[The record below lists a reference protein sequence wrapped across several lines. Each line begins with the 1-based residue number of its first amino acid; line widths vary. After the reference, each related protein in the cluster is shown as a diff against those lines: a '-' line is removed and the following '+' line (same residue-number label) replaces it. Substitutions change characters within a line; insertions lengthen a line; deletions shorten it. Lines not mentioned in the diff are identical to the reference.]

1 MDNFTT
7 ITLDRRGHVDWL
19 TLNRPAAL
27 NALNPVMVSELH
39 RYFTSLEQHPSTR
52 VVVLAAEGKS
62 FCAGLDLKDIGT
74 RIEALDGAGI
84 WAEQRSLSRLIL
96 AMRRCPQPIVCLLQ
110 GSASGGGFALA
121 LASDIRLATPD
132 ARMNASF
139 IQVGLT
145 GCDVGVSYH
154 LPHMVGSSV
163 AAEMLMT
170 GRFLSAERA
179 HTLGLVCEI
188 VARDEL
194 NAAGE
199 RMAEE
204 LLRAAPMGLELTKL
218 GLSTA
223 LGVDRLEAAV
233 EIEDRQQALM
243 ANSGEFKARIRG
255 FLAKMLSRA

>member
-1 MDNFTT
+1 
-7 ITLDRRGHVDWL
+7 
-19 TLNRPAAL
+19 
-27 NALNPVMVSELH
+27 ELH
-39 RYFTSLEQHPSTR
+39 RYFTALEQASLTR
-52 VVVLAAEGKS
+52 IVVLAAQGPS
-62 FCAGLDLKDIGT
+62 FCAGLDLKEIGT
-74 RIEALDGAGI
+74 RIETMDSAAI
-84 WAEQRSLSRLIL
+84 WAEQRALSRLIL

-121 LASDIRLATPD
+121 LACDIRIATSD
-132 ARMNASF
+132 ARMNAAF

-154 LPHMVGSSV
+154 LPQMVGSSV
-163 AAEMLMT
+163 AAELMMT

-179 HTLGLVCEI
+179 YTLGLVSEI
-188 VARDEL
+188 VTRAQL
-194 NAAGE
+194 MAAGE
-199 RMAEE
+199 RLTEE
-204 LLRAAPMGLELTKL
+204 LLLAAPMALELTKL

-243 ANSGEFKARIRG
+243 ANSIEFKARIRG